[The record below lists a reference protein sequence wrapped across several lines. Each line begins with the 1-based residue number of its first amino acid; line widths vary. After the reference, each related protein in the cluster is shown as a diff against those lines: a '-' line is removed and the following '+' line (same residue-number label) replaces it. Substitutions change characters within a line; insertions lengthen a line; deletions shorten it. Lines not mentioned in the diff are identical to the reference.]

1 MEEKENLRKELEESA
16 NRMAEFKNAGMY
28 EKEAEEHI
36 KYSEI
41 TEKIE
46 AENKY
51 YEEEDLI
58 AEIEEGREELNNS
71 AKYMQQLKE
80 NGYYDRES
88 AEHVRYSEIAQKLS
102 NSEQKLAGIQ
112 AVRNEKVAKL
122 QDELTKSANK
132 MREYEE
138 NGFYDQEAAEYSHYS
153 EIISEIDAVKRIN
166 HREDNRDRSAI
177 NTNNTINKTNP
188 LNNQKP
194 VINPKQPSQISQ
206 PIQLNQEGDN
216 KNNKLVV
223 FGTGIGYTIKKLLN
237 KIKKLFRK
245 FIKNNI
251 EADAEYEEYEET
263 LRNNDNKSA
272 ESVKENEFKDLSK
285 KIEKTTMEALK
296 QKNKEEKKKAKE
308 EKKNARKS
316 QTREENLDNS
326 NKEAENT
333 RISTGIKNN
342 GRSSMESDVVLDEKI
357 KRHLDSVAKTKF
369 EIYQRQQEKTEN
381 RNNQNDRDVEDR

>member
-88 AEHVRYSEIAQKLS
+88 AEHVRYSEIARKLS

-153 EIISEIDAVKRIN
+153 EIISEIDSVKRIN
-166 HREDNRDRSAI
+166 HRDDNRDRSTI
-177 NTNNTINKTNP
+177 NTKNNTNP

-194 VINPKQPSQISQ
+194 VINPKQPSPIIK
-206 PIQLNQEGDN
+206 PIQLDQEGDN

-223 FGTGIGYTIKKLLN
+223 FGTGIGYTIKKILN

-263 LRNNDNKSA
+263 LRNNDNKSS

-296 QKNKEEKKKAKE
+296 QKNKEEKKRAKE

-333 RISTGIKNN
+333 IISTGIKNN
-342 GRSSMESDVVLDEKI
+342 GRSSMESDVVLDERI
-357 KRHLDSVAKTKF
+357 KRHLDSVAKTKS

>member
-1 MEEKENLRKELEESA
+1 MEEKEDLRKELKESA
-16 NRMAEFKNAGMY
+16 DRMAEFKNAGMY

-88 AEHVRYSEIAQKLS
+88 AEHVRYSEIARKLS

-122 QDELTKSANK
+122 QNELTKSANK

-138 NGFYDQEAAEYSHYS
+138 NGFYDQEAAEYSNYS

-166 HREDNRDRSAI
+166 HRDDNREK
-177 NTNNTINKTNP
+177 TINNP
-188 LNNQKP
+188 
-194 VINPKQPSQISQ
+194 IKQPIKNDQPIHNGQPIKNNQ
-206 PIQLNQEGDN
+206 PIQLDQQDDN

-223 FGTGIGYTIKKLLN
+223 FGTGIGYTIKKILN

-251 EADAEYEEYEET
+251 EADAEYEEYESSLE
-263 LRNNDNKSA
+263 NNDNKSA
-272 ESVKENEFKDLSK
+272 ESTKEYEFKDLSK
-285 KIEKTTMEALK
+285 QIEKTTLKALK
-296 QKNKEEKKKAKE
+296 QKTKEEKKRAKE
-308 EKKNARKS
+308 EQKNAKKS
-316 QTREENLDNS
+316 QTKDDNLENSKN
-326 NKEAENT
+326 EVGNT
-333 RISTGIKNN
+333 TTSSIPKNN
-342 GRSSMESDVVLDEKI
+342 GRSSIESDVLDEKI
-357 KRHLDSVAKTKF
+357 KRHLDSVAKTQAD
-369 EIYQRQQEKTEN
+369 IYQRQQEKSEN
-381 RNNQNDRDVEDR
+381 KNNQNDKDIEDR

>member
-88 AEHVRYSEIAQKLS
+88 AEHVRYSEIARKLS

-153 EIISEIDAVKRIN
+153 EIISEIDSVKRIN
-166 HREDNRDRSAI
+166 HRDDNRDRSAI
-177 NTNNTINKTNP
+177 NTKNNTNP

-194 VINPKQPSQISQ
+194 VINPKQPSPIIK
-206 PIQLNQEGDN
+206 PIQLDQEGDN

-223 FGTGIGYTIKKLLN
+223 FGTGIGYTIKKILN

-263 LRNNDNKSA
+263 LRNNDNKSS

-296 QKNKEEKKKAKE
+296 QKNKEEKKRAKE

-333 RISTGIKNN
+333 IISTGIKNN

-357 KRHLDSVAKTKF
+357 KRHLDSVAKTKS

-381 RNNQNDRDVEDR
+381 KNNQNDRDVEDR

>member
-177 NTNNTINKTNP
+177 NTKNNTNP

-194 VINPKQPSQISQ
+194 VINPKQSSQISQ

-296 QKNKEEKKKAKE
+296 QKNKEEKKKEKE